1 MSDEV
6 QCWHTEPG
14 TPCDWDAC
22 RQPERLA
29 AGDAGTD
36 PLEVPTMASNQTT
49 TLVRCPA
56 CDERITTT
64 VQVTYQRG
72 RDATM
77 AFDLDPVRA
86 HLQTHVPGFTFEPSA
101 TVTVTA

>member
-6 QCWHTEPG
+6 QCWHIEPG

-22 RQPERLA
+22 HQPERLA

-36 PLEVPTMASNQTT
+36 PLKVKTTARNQTT
-49 TLVRCPA
+49 TLVRCPT

-77 AFDLDPVRA
+77 AIDLEPVRV
-86 HLQTHVPGFTFEPSA
+86 HLLTHDPQFSFALPPTVPA
-101 TVTVTA
+101 